1 MRSSRLPTGS
11 HPFGSTPDEEA
22 AMAQHTPVLDP
33 SIDELIHAY
42 EREGP
47 IPVSE
52 EAYVR
57 IALEDPDTTWE
68 LHDGFLVEKPGM
80 SFTHLDVAML
90 LGNLLAQQVDLKQY
104 LVLTNDGRLRRAS
117 RTYLIPD
124 VSVVPRETIRRL
136 RQAQPTGLGVFD
148 EPLPFVA
155 EVWSPSTSQY
165 DVNVKIPTY
174 KARGDLEIWR
184 LHPFERTL
192 TVWRRQPDGT
202 YSESAH
208 DGGLVQLTSLPG
220 VAIDLDALF
229 DVS

>member
-1 MRSSRLPTGS
+1 
-11 HPFGSTPDEEA
+11 
-22 AMAQHTPVLDP
+22 MAHHTPVLDP
-33 SIDELIHAY
+33 SIDELIQAY

-57 IALEDPDTTWE
+57 IALDDPDTTWE
-68 LHDGFLVEKPGM
+68 LHDGLLVEKPGM
-80 SFTHLDVAML
+80 SFTHLDVATL
-90 LGNLLAQQVDLKQY
+90 LSHLLAQQLDFRQLR
-104 LVLTNDGRLRRAS
+104 VLSNDGRLRRTS

-124 VSVVPRETIRRL
+124 VAVVSSEAIRRL

-155 EVWSPSTSQY
+155 EVWSPSTGQY

-192 TVWRRQPDGT
+192 TVWRRQPDGSYGETT
-202 YSESAH
+202 YH
-208 DGGLVQLTSLPG
+208 GGLVQLTSLPG